1 MVWRIV
7 IESDVTWWVIEVDGG
22 NVEVGDAS
30 RFCDE
35 WKDGNWFAVFGVM
48 GLLV

>member
-7 IESDVTWWVIEVDGG
+7 VKSDVTWWIIEVDGS

-30 RFCDE
+30 SFCDE
-35 WKDGNWFAVFGVM
+35 WEDGNWFAVFGMM